1 MSRPSSALVPIGK
14 EEEEEEEDGYLK
26 DVKLSEWFCHC
37 CNKKNDGK
45 ATKCVV
51 CGRGEDFA
59 NRGFPFPLHG
69 YGAQI
74 FRASQVEKVLPDVY
88 ASDES
93 GWTPRARAKTR
104 RRAMPRRW
112 WCAEA
117 QGTMLSLI
125 EILSNV
131 QSQLQAVG
139 ANENLPVDGAVLAAT
154 VEQVRQQQMVEM
166 TVFERLVAM
175 SSDDGSGGGDLYP
188 RRPSPPYPYACRIH
202 PDRQHTSIRTLT
214 PPPTGQES
222 ELVTLTS
229 CFSYMPYVDAHHI
242 ASVLAV

>member
-1 MSRPSSALVPIGK
+1 MRSNTAHTLLSAPLLSFTISHFQASGGGSGSVDAFASPPSLVLLAAD
-14 EEEEEEEDGYLK
+14 E
-26 DVKLSEWFCHC
+26 
-37 CNKKNDGK
+37 
-45 ATKCVV
+45 ATDAAEAV
-51 CGRGEDFA
+51 R
-59 NRGFPFPLHG
+59 
-69 YGAQI
+69 
-74 FRASQVEKVLPDVY
+74 
-88 ASDES
+88 
-93 GWTPRARAKTR
+93 
-104 RRAMPRRW
+104 
-112 WCAEA
+112 EA

-125 EILSNV
+125 EILSDV

-139 ANENLPVDGAVLAAT
+139 ADENLPVDGAVLAAT